1 MTKHLDTPAQR
12 RLRVDRELVGVHQ
25 NYALEQVS
33 PSRVDVRLCKV
44 LQVFAYEFDP
54 LPLRAIHPHDVI
66 LYGLLVVVIDVGDE
80 IGHDCPFTRS
90 RCPMENDM
98 RNGVGFYKTVQSI
111 GDVLMQFHI
120 SL

>member
-1 MTKHLDTPAQR
+1 MAKHLDTPAQR
-12 RLRVDRELVGVHQ
+12 RLRIDRELVGVHQ
-25 NYALEQVS
+25 DYALEQVS
-33 PSRVDVRLCKV
+33 PSRVDMRLCEV

-54 LPLRAIHPHDVI
+54 LPLRTIHPHDVV
-66 LYGLLVVVIDVGDE
+66 LDGLLVVVIDIGDE

-111 GDVLMQFHI
+111 GNVLMQFHI